1 MPHKILLIRFSS
13 IGDIVLTSPVIR
25 CLKQQLPE
33 SELHVLTRKG
43 HETLFETNPYV
54 DKTHVYDHNFK
65 QLLPV
70 LDAENYDHIVDLHK
84 NFRSMRVRLA
94 LRKPCSSFPKLN
106 LKKYLLVRFKI
117 NLLPD
122 IHIVDRYFKAVKK
135 LGVEND
141 GQGLDFFI
149 PDRRHVSLAEA
160 WPFITG
166 GYYAVVIGGKHQT
179 KIFPAEKL
187 IEACRKLDKPV
198 VLLGGPEDAE
208 KAADI
213 VAAMPEK
220 AVNCCGKYSL
230 HQSASI
236 LKQSHAVLTNDTGL
250 MHIAAALRKP
260 ILSIWGSTVPAFGMY
275 PYLPTENGLSVM
287 VENQSL
293 KCRPC
298 SKLGFSQCPKGH
310 FKCMMDIDPTEVAVK
325 LNRLGTFASGD

>member
-25 CLKQQLPE
+25 CLKMQLPAC
-33 SELHVLTRKG
+33 ELHVLTRKG
-43 HETLFETNPYV
+43 YQSLMETNPYV

-65 QLLPV
+65 ALLPA
-70 LDAENYDHIVDLHK
+70 LDAENFDHIVDLHK

-117 NLLPD
+117 NLLPE
-122 IHIVDRYFKAVKK
+122 IHIVDRYFEAVKK

-149 PDRRHVSLAEA
+149 PEKQKVPISETAPFLA
-160 WPFITG
+160 G
-166 GYYAVVIGGKHQT
+166 GYYAVVTGGKHQT
-179 KIFPAEKL
+179 KIYPVEKL
-187 IEACRKLDKPV
+187 MEVCRKLDKPV
-198 VLLGGPEDAE
+198 VLLGGPEDAG
-208 KAADI
+208 KAAEI
-213 VAAMPEK
+213 VDAMPDK
-220 AVNCCGKYSL
+220 AVNCCGKYSI

-236 LKQSHAVLTNDTGL
+236 LNGSLAVLTNDTGL

-275 PYLPTENGLSVM
+275 PYLPTDNGLSVM

-310 FKCMMDIDPTEVAVK
+310 FKCMMDIDPAEVVVK
-325 LNRLGTFASGD
+325 LNRLGTHEVD